1 MWYLDLTFQMGVSFS
16 NLSLRLNGV
25 SSQNTAVIS
34 SQRKK
39 AFENVELK
47 VLLIVYFQGKTWN
60 RNKPFFLVHKL
71 QFLYHMRTP
80 VCFQFGVCMCLC
92 VRTYGLMCVPE
103 IYFTCNLFSH
113 PPETW
118 LTVHYQRPVSMWTLL
133 LSPPWSVIH
142 PSFLSFHQQL
152 CFHSLSLDDPH
163 FLRPCSNN
171 VGHTSVHSLGFL
183 ISG

>member
-1 MWYLDLTFQMGVSFS
+1 MWFLDLTFQMGVSFS

-25 SSQNTAVIS
+25 SSQNTAVIA

-39 AFENVELK
+39 VWECWIKSTTYCIL
-47 VLLIVYFQGKTWN
+47 QGKTWN

-92 VRTYGLMCVPE
+92 VQTYGLMCVPE

-113 PPETW
+113 PLETW
-118 LTVHYQRPVSMWTLL
+118 LTVHYQRPVSVWTLL
-133 LSPPWSVIH
+133 SSPPWSVIH
-142 PSFLSFHQQL
+142 SSFLSFHQQL
-152 CFHSLSLDDPH
+152 SVSLSLDDPH
-163 FLRPCSNN
+163 FLRPGSNN
-171 VGHTSVHSLGFL
+171 VGHTYIHSLGFL